1 MFYLL
6 ISGNIYR
13 STGLMQSTVSQLKEA
28 LPTCIAPGSIEMKYW
43 KAKLKSV
50 RPIAVEEGEFRT
62 LSSDT
67 IPEFLDFYVNQVI
80 ALVLTHKS

>member
-6 ISGNIYR
+6 LSGNIYC
-13 STGLMQSTVSQLKEA
+13 STDLMQSTVRELKEV
-28 LPTCIAPGSIEMKYW
+28 LPTCKVPGSMKMKYW

-67 IPEFLDFYVNQVI
+67 IPEFIDFYVTEVI
-80 ALVLTHKS
+80 ALVLMYRS